1 MSDQQPSNPALEA
14 LAASGLQYRV
24 VRHGRVN
31 SLEEAAEA
39 RGVSPERIV
48 KSMVVKTGDVVG
60 IVLVPGLRKISWPKF
75 RAALGVNKAAMP
87 TADEA
92 REITGFERG
101 TITPFG
107 TRTKLPVIAD
117 ERIGPGEVSIGA
129 GDHGVTALLDAQAM
143 FDYLNARVIDV
154 TDEE

>member
-1 MSDQQPSNPALEA
+1 MTDQQPGNPALEA
-14 LAASGLQYRV
+14 LAASGLDYQV
-24 VRHGRVN
+24 VRHGPVK

-39 RGVSPERIV
+39 RGVEPSRIV
-48 KSMVVKTGDVVG
+48 KSMVVKTGNVYG

-87 TADEA
+87 PADEA
-92 REITGFERG
+92 RDLTGFERG

-107 TRTKLPVIAD
+107 TRRKLPVIAD
-117 ERIGPGEVSIGA
+117 ERIGPGEISIGA
-129 GDHGVTALLDAQAM
+129 GEHGVTALLDAQAM
-143 FDYLNARVIDV
+143 FDFLNARVLDV

>member
-1 MSDQQPSNPALEA
+1 MDDHEPTNPAIEA
-14 LAASGLQYRV
+14 LAASGLEHRI

-31 SLEEAAEA
+31 SLEEAAKA
-39 RGVSPERIV
+39 RGVEPSQIV

-75 RAALGVNKAAMP
+75 RAALNVNKAAMP
-87 TADEA
+87 SAEEA
-92 REITGFERG
+92 KELTGFERG

-107 TRTKLPVIAD
+107 TRTRLPVIAD

-129 GDHGVTALLDAQAM
+129 GAHGVTAIVDAEAM
-143 FDYLNARVIDV
+143 FEYLGARLLDV

>member
-1 MSDQQPSNPALEA
+1 MTDQQPSNPALDA
-14 LAASGLQYRV
+14 LAASGLDYRI

-31 SLEEAAEA
+31 SLEEAAKA
-39 RGVSPERIV
+39 RGVEPARIV
-48 KSMVVKTGDVVG
+48 KSMVVKTGDTYG

-87 TADEA
+87 QADEA
-92 REITGFERG
+92 RDLTGFERG

-107 TRTKLPVIAD
+107 TKTKLPIIAD
-117 ERIGPGEVSIGA
+117 SHIGPGEVSIGA

-143 FDYLNARVIDV
+143 FDYLGARVIDV